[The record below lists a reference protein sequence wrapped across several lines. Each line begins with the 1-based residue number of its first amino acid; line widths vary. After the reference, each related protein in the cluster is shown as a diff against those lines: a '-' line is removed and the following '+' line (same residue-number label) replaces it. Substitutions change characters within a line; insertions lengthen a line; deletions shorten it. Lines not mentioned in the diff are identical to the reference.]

1 VFTFDD
7 KGVSFYNT
15 LLNRSQVLVNSR
27 GTSVVE
33 NASHKKE
40 ADIDLVRRK
49 KPTMS
54 AEAMH
59 LSGDEIESRAIRK
72 ADTTFP
78 LICYRDPADV
88 RTIRRQSRLIMLAIL
103 VVAVAVVGVVYKAIQ
118 KPDRI
123 VVDLTSGRTVMI
135 NDRELGATEA
145 VKLEKDKLQIADM
158 DYVVKAFVEYLY
170 KVDQRSRS
178 KDIEA
183 ALRLMVPGQAKKFA
197 QYLTDQKI
205 LQTQREQQWNATW
218 KPEYVEHAPG
228 KPLTVKVYGTQ
239 EIDMVIKNESK
250 HAIKHVLLT
259 VELLPDAP
267 ENGTFRL
274 DRNLRSGF
282 RINSIDYKELS
293 ATESEMP
300 VVGQS

>member
-1 VFTFDD
+1 
-7 KGVSFYNT
+7 
-15 LLNRSQVLVNSR
+15 
-27 GTSVVE
+27 
-33 NASHKKE
+33 
-40 ADIDLVRRK
+40 
-49 KPTMS
+49 MS
-54 AEAMH
+54 TEAME
-59 LSGDEIESRAIRK
+59 L
-72 ADTTFP
+72 P
-78 LICYRDPADV
+78 LFMSSTDFKDLRGANDSLPPVICYRDPADV
-88 RTIRRQSRLIMLAIL
+88 RTIRRQSLLIILSFTISAI
-103 VVAVAVVGVVYKAIQ
+103 AVVGVVYKSIQ

-123 VVDLTSGRTVMI
+123 VVDMSSGRTVLI
-135 NDRELGATEA
+135 NDKEFGATEA
-145 VKLEKDKLQIADM
+145 VKLDKDKLQIADM
-158 DYVVKAFVEYLY
+158 DYVVKAYLDYLY
-170 KVDQRSRS
+170 RVDQRSRA

-205 LQTQREQQWNATW
+205 LQSQREQQWNATW
-218 KPEYVEHAPG
+218 KVEYLEHAPG

-250 HAIKHVLLT
+250 HATKHLLLT

-293 ATESEMP
+293 SSEAETP
-300 VVGQS
+300 VTQIQKYRG

>member
-1 VFTFDD
+1 MAHE
-7 KGVSFYNT
+7 
-15 LLNRSQVLVNSR
+15 LLKRDATELEKPLA
-27 GTSVVE
+27 GDSV
-33 NASHKKE
+33 
-40 ADIDLVRRK
+40 
-49 KPTMS
+49 MS
-54 AEAMH
+54 ANVLDLTMPNT
-59 LSGDEIESRAIRK
+59 DERSEIAEVAEPSREMLVPPI
-72 ADTTFP
+72 
-78 LICYRDPADV
+78 ICYRDPADV
-88 RTIRRQSRLIMLAIL
+88 RTIRRQSRLIILALAI
-103 VVAVAVVGVVYKAIQ
+103 VVAAVSGIVYKAIQ

-123 VVDLTSGRTVMI
+123 VVDMSSGRTVMI

-145 VKLEKDKLQIADM
+145 VKLEKDKLQLADM
-158 DYVVKAFVEYLY
+158 DYVVKMYVEYLY
-170 KVDQRSRS
+170 RVDQRSRS
-178 KDIEA
+178 KDVEA

-197 QYLTDQKI
+197 EYLTQQKI

-239 EIDMVIKNESK
+239 DIDMVVKNKSK
-250 HAIKHVLLT
+250 HQTKHILLT

-293 ATESEMP
+293 TSESDTP
-300 VVGQS
+300 VVTPSQG

>member
-1 VFTFDD
+1 
-7 KGVSFYNT
+7 
-15 LLNRSQVLVNSR
+15 
-27 GTSVVE
+27 
-33 NASHKKE
+33 
-40 ADIDLVRRK
+40 
-49 KPTMS
+49 MS
-54 AEAMH
+54 ASTVDLELPVIANETEGFDRIEDR
-59 LSGDEIESRAIRK
+59 SGEGQA
-72 ADTTFP
+72 TP
-78 LICYRDPADV
+78 VICYRDPADV
-88 RTIRRQSRLIMLAIL
+88 RTIRQQSRLIILSLAI
-103 VVAVAVVGVVYKAIQ
+103 VAVAVVGIVYKTIQ

-123 VVDLTSGRTVMI
+123 VVDMSSGRTVMI

-145 VKLEKDKLQIADM
+145 VKLEKDKLQLADM

-170 KVDQRSRS
+170 RVDQRSRS

-197 QYLTDQKI
+197 QYLTEQKI
-205 LQTQREQQWNATW
+205 LQTQREQQWDATW
-218 KPEYVEHAPG
+218 KVEYLEHAPG

-239 EIDMVIKNESK
+239 EIDMVVKNESK
-250 HAIKHVLLT
+250 HATKHVLLT

-293 ATESEMP
+293 SSEAETP
-300 VVGQS
+300 VVAQTQG

>member
-1 VFTFDD
+1 
-7 KGVSFYNT
+7 
-15 LLNRSQVLVNSR
+15 
-27 GTSVVE
+27 
-33 NASHKKE
+33 
-40 ADIDLVRRK
+40 
-49 KPTMS
+49 MS
-54 AEAMH
+54 ADVMQLPTVAA
-59 LSGDEIESRAIRK
+59 SDDSTSNVDDQQPFG
-72 ADTTFP
+72 P
-78 LICYRDPADV
+78 VICYRDPADV
-88 RTIRRQSRLIMLAIL
+88 RTIRRQSRLIILCMFITAIAIL
-103 VVAVAVVGVVYKAIQ
+103 GVVYKSIQ

-123 VVDLTSGRTVMI
+123 VVDMSSGRTVMI
-135 NDRELGATEA
+135 NDREFGATEA

-158 DYVVKAFVEYLY
+158 DYVVKAFLEYLY
-170 KVDQRSRS
+170 RVDQRSRS

-183 ALRLMVPGQAKKFA
+183 ALRLMIPGQAKKFA

-218 KPEYVEHAPG
+218 KPEYLEHAPG

-239 EIDMVIKNESK
+239 QVDMVIKNQSK
-250 HAIKHVLLT
+250 HTTKHLLLT

-293 ATESEMP
+293 STESETP
-300 VVGQS
+300 VVNSTQG